1 VDYRVELTR
10 AAEQDLVEIVDYIAA
25 NDLPERAV
33 HVLDGIEA
41 RIDGLAM
48 EPKRGSY
55 PKELSALGM
64 REFREVFFKP
74 YRIIYRVDEQ
84 DPSVRVLLIADGR
97 RCLQRLLER
106 RLFSA

>member
-10 AAEQDLVEIVDYIAA
+10 AAEQDLTEIVEYIAA

-33 HVLDGIEA
+33 HMLEGIEA
-41 RIDGLAM
+41 RIDGLAT

-55 PKELSALGM
+55 PNELLALGV

-74 YRIIYRVDEQ
+74 YRIIYRGFEQ
-84 DPSVRVLLIADGR
+84 DSSVRVLLIADGR
-97 RCLQRLLER
+97 RSLQRLLER